1 MSDEEVEEEDE
12 MQKTDNDV
20 TSIPESDVTTMS
32 DISVPDHTLETS
44 TKYDIDSDGATLSD
58 VGEEDNNDFS
68 QWTDSMDALVAS
80 FDQRPESSTA
90 STSTGF
96 DVSQRSNESV
106 QSTSTSNS
114 PFSTP
119 RRSRAGMMVGNT
131 ASAGNTAPSSDS
143 PVSTPQQSRA
153 GMTAGNTIS
162 PSAAKRHLAP
172 TLDSFHEPPSSRQ
185 RTILS
190 EAVTDGQSELSPLR
204 KTLSSKLS
212 LRTS

>member
-1 MSDEEVEEEDE
+1 MSDEEVGEEVDE
-12 MQKTDNDV
+12 MKKTDNDV

-44 TKYDIDSDGATLSD
+44 TKYDIDSDGTSISD
-58 VGEEDNNDFS
+58 VGEEDDNDFS

-80 FDQRPESSTA
+80 FDQGPASSTA
-90 STSTGF
+90 AVTTGF
-96 DVSQRSNESV
+96 DVTQPGNETV

-114 PFSTP
+114 PVSTP
-119 RRSRAGMMVGNT
+119 RRSGAGMM
-131 ASAGNTAPSSDS
+131 AGNTA
-143 PVSTPQQSRA
+143 
-153 GMTAGNTIS
+153 S

-190 EAVTDGQSELSPLR
+190 EAATDGIGQSELSPLR

-212 LRTS
+212 LRTP